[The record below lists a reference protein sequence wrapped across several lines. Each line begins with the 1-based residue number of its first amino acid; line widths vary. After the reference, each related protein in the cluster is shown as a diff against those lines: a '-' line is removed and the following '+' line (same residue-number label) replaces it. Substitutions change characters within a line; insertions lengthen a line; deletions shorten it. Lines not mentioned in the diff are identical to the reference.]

1 MKFSIIIEKTC
12 FYSGF
17 FDYNSKSYILRQ
29 IASKLISEL
38 GVNPNNIYMPAVV
51 YHCLLPE

>member
-1 MKFSIIIEKTC
+1 MK
-12 FYSGF
+12 
-17 FDYNSKSYILRQ
+17 
-29 IASKLISEL
+29 KLSEHFTIDEL

>member
-17 FDYNSKSYILRQ
+17 FDYKSYILRQ

>member
-1 MKFSIIIEKTC
+1 MKFSIIIE
-12 FYSGF
+12 
-17 FDYNSKSYILRQ
+17 KSYILRQ